1 MFFGRDILPK
11 ILCIDDE
18 EDLRQDIVEELQD
31 AGYEVLEAAN
41 GKEGLQVILND
52 EPDLV
57 VSDITMPVMDGY
69 ELISTLRKN
78 HPKYDDMPF
87 IFLSALADK
96 ENVLK
101 GMKIGSDD
109 YITKPIDFDILIT
122 KVETCLRQAN
132 RMLEKKKKEQVLL
145 YKAMQ
150 KRQANQATQPQAAK
164 VSEAETSPQ
173 SSSNFVF
180 VGKQG
185 KLLAEL
191 KDVLEA
197 EGNNVITFTSG
208 RSYLTKRKNT
218 NADLTF
224 FWLKTD
230 DVDFS
235 HLYPRCAAQK
245 SKMIYVT
252 EPSDQKL
259 TKFLLSK
266 IDIKKLTGILKLP
279 SEHSV
284 IDNKI
289 TEWMKA

>member
-1 MFFGRDILPK
+1 MPK

-52 EPDLV
+52 GPDLV

-69 ELISTLRKN
+69 ELISSLRQN
-78 HPKYDDMPF
+78 YPKYDDMPF

-101 GMKIGSDD
+101 GMKVGSDD
-109 YITKPIDFDILIT
+109 YITKPIDFDILLA

-150 KRQANQATQPQAAK
+150 KRQNDQAAEHEDAPKPVRNFVLVGKKGKMLSEFKNLLELKGDK
-164 VSEAETSPQ
+164 VS
-173 SSSNFVF
+173 
-180 VGKQG
+180 
-185 KLLAEL
+185 
-191 KDVLEA
+191 
-197 EGNNVITFTSG
+197 TFTSG
-208 RSYLTKRKNT
+208 RTYLTKRKHT
-218 NADLTF
+218 KADLTF

-235 HLYPRCAAQK
+235 HLYPRCTTQK
-245 SKMIYVT
+245 NKMIYVT
-252 EPSDQKL
+252 EPSDQNL
-259 TKFLLSK
+259 TRFLLSK
-266 IDIKKLTGILKLP
+266 LDTTKLTGILKLP

-284 IDNKI
+284 IDDKI
-289 TEWMKA
+289 TEWMKD

>member
-1 MFFGRDILPK
+1 MPK

-41 GKEGLQVILND
+41 GKEGLQAILND
-52 EPDLV
+52 GPDLV

-69 ELISTLRKN
+69 ELISTLRQN
-78 HPKYDDMPF
+78 YPKYDDMPF

-109 YITKPIDFDILIT
+109 YITKPIDFDILLT

-150 KRQANQATQPQAAK
+150 KRQNSQAAQSK
-164 VSEAETSPQ
+164 AETPTEVESTPQ
-173 SSSNFVF
+173 SARSFVF
-180 VGKQG
+180 VGKKG
-185 KLLAEL
+185 KMLSEL
-191 KDVLEA
+191 KNLLELK
-197 EGNNVITFTSG
+197 GDKVSTFTSG
-208 RSYLTKRKNT
+208 RTYLTKRKNT
-218 NADLTF
+218 QADLTF

-230 DVDFS
+230 DYDFA
-235 HLYPRCAAQK
+235 HLYPRCDAQN
-245 SKMIYVT
+245 SKVIYVT
-252 EPSDQKL
+252 EPSDKKL
-259 TKFLLSK
+259 TQFLLSK
-266 IDIKKLTGILKLP
+266 LDTTKLTGILKLP

-284 IDNKI
+284 IDDKI
-289 TEWMKA
+289 IEWMKD